1 MESLLKDTVKNSRIP
16 ARLDFLQSGTGLILG
31 LFMWVHMFLICSIIF
46 GPDVFNFVAG
56 MMEAK
61 FLSASG
67 HGYPILVVLAVAG
80 VSTIFVVHA
89 ALAIRKFPH
98 DYNQYK
104 ILRQHVKM
112 MNHSDT
118 NLWFIQFI
126 TGFAMFFLGSVHLV
140 IIMTNP
146 EISSALSAGRVYGN
160 MMWPFYA
167 LLLICVEL
175 HGTIG
180 LYRLC
185 VKWDW
190 FVGKN
195 AKAGRKRLKMLKHAL
210 SVFFIVVG
218 FLALYAFFKVGYD
231 AKPSVSQTNNVTIQ
245 QNIEGA

>member
-31 LFMWVHMFLICSIIF
+31 LFMWVHMFLICSVIF
-46 GPDVFNFVAG
+46 GKEMFNLVAG

-61 FLSASG
+61 FLSSSG
-67 HGYPILVVLAVAG
+67 DGYPILVVFAVAG
-80 VSTIFVVHA
+80 VLTLFVIHA

-98 DYNQYK
+98 NWKQYK

-112 MNHSDT
+112 MNHKDT
-118 NLWFIQFI
+118 NMWFIQFI
-126 TGFAMFFLGSVHLV
+126 TGFAMFFLGSVHLI

-146 EISSALSAGRVYGN
+146 EINSIASAGRVNGN
-160 MMWPFYA
+160 VMWPFYA

-185 VKWDW
+185 VKWGW
-190 FVGKN
+190 FIGKD
-195 AKAGRKRLKMLKHAL
+195 AKKSRKRLQLLKQAL
-210 SVFFIVVG
+210 SVFFIIVG
-218 FLALYAFFKVGYD
+218 FWALTAFYMIGR
-231 AKPSVSQTNNVTIQ
+231 QI
-245 QNIEGA
+245 